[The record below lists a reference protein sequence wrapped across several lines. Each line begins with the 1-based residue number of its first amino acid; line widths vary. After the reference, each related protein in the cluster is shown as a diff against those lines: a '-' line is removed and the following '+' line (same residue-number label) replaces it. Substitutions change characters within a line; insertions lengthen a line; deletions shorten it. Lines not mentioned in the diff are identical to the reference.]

1 MDFEQVLSLRRS
13 VRRFQ
18 DKEIPDTL
26 IDKMVRA
33 GQCSPVGKA
42 DFSHYAIAV
51 ITDGAILSELSR
63 EDKKITGRG
72 NPIFGAPL
80 VFLILSQDDA
90 VEDSVKLNAGII
102 AENIHLEAVN
112 LGLASVCVYSFIRNL
127 KNRKED
133 SSWLPRMEFPKGY
146 HPEFAVAVGYP
157 ATEIKERPFRARIP
171 VFR

>member
-1 MDFEQVLSLRRS
+1 MDFEQVLTLRRS

-18 DKEIPDTL
+18 NKEIPETL

-33 GQCSPVGKA
+33 GECSPI
-42 DFSHYAIAV
+42 AIAV
-51 ITDGAILSELSR
+51 ITDRSILSELAQ
-63 EDKKITGRG
+63 EDGKITGRG

-80 VFLILSQDDA
+80 VFLILSQDGA

-102 AENIHLEAVN
+102 AENIHLEATN

-133 SSWLPRMEFPKGY
+133 SSWLPRMELPKGY

>member
-13 VRRFQ
+13 VRQFQ
-18 DKEIPDTL
+18 DKEIPETL
-26 IDKMVRA
+26 INKMVRA
-33 GQCSPVGKA
+33 GECSPVGKA

-51 ITDGAILSELSR
+51 ITDSDILSSLAA
-63 EDKKITGRG
+63 EDEKITGRG
-72 NPIFGAPL
+72 NPVFDAPL
-80 VFLILSQDDA
+80 VFLIMSRDGALDD
-90 VEDSVKLNAGII
+90 SIKLNAGII
-102 AENIHLEAVN
+102 AENIHLEATN

-133 SSWLPRMEFPKGY
+133 SSWLPRMDLPKGY

-157 ATEIKERPFRARIP
+157 ATEIKERPCRARIP

>member
-1 MDFEQVLSLRRS
+1 MDFEQVLTLRRS

-18 DKEIPDTL
+18 NKEIPETL

-33 GQCSPVGKA
+33 GECSPIGKA
-42 DFSHYAIAV
+42 DFSHYA
-51 ITDGAILSELSR
+51 LSELAQ
-63 EDKKITGRG
+63 EDGKITGRG
-72 NPIFGAPL
+72 NPIFGASL
-80 VFLILSQDDA
+80 VFLILSQDGA

-133 SSWLPRMEFPKGY
+133 SSWLPRMELPKGY

>member
-33 GQCSPVGKA
+33 GQCSPIGKA

-72 NPIFGAPL
+72 NPVFDAPL
-80 VFLILSQDDA
+80 VFLILSREGALDD
-90 VEDSVKLNAGII
+90 SIKLNAGII
-102 AENIHLEAVN
+102 AENIHLEATN

-133 SSWLPRMEFPKGY
+133 SSWLPRMELSRGY

-157 ATEIKERPFRARIP
+157 ATEIKERPLRSRIP